1 MSESVSG
8 GAGIRNIALVGPSL
22 GGKTTLLE
30 SMLFAAG
37 AIDRKGSV
45 KEGNTVGDH
54 APEARERAMST
65 EVSAAHATFEGVR
78 LNILDCP
85 GSIELQAEAR
95 GALMGADAAVV
106 VYEPALERTVTLAPI
121 FRFLEEH
128 RIPHIVFVNK
138 MDRTAVT
145 MRDLVPA
152 MQEVSAAPLL
162 MAQVPVREGE
172 EVVGYVDLLT
182 QEAHAYRPDAAS
194 QAMAMPDGVRERER
208 EARTVM
214 LEALADFDD
223 DLMMKLLEDETPAVE
238 EARASLRRAFA
249 GGDVAPVLIGAA
261 ERENGVR
268 RLLQEIVAWTPP
280 PQTRADRHA
289 LEGAPAAQVL
299 KTFNTQHGGKLSLV
313 RVWRGTLKDGEN
325 VNGERIGGIYRMMGG
340 GLEKL
345 AAAAP
350 GDIVALARLDKA
362 RTGDTLLAGGAPPGD
377 DARYPRAAPLPRLH
391 GLAIHA
397 ARRNDEVKMATALQ
411 RIHEEDPSIEPEQD
425 ADLRQLVLWGQ
436 GDMHLQ
442 IAFAKLGQR
451 YGVEVASSRPRV
463 PYREAIRKPTTR
475 HGRFKRQTG
484 GSGMFGDV
492 QINIRPLPRGT
503 GFEFA
508 NSVTGGHIP
517 RQYIPAVEA
526 GVKEYL
532 ERGPLGF
539 PVVDVAVEVFD
550 GKYHDVDSNEMAF
563 KLAARVAMT
572 EGMPEC
578 APVLLEPIVKVT
590 IETPAGATSRVQQL
604 VTGRRGQLLGFE
616 AREGW
621 KGWDSVTAHMPQ
633 GEIRDLIGELR
644 SLTQGVASFTTAF
657 ERLQELTGREA
668 ERIVE
673 ERREELE
680 AA

>member
-1 MSESVSG
+1 MSESVSDG
-8 GAGIRNIALVGPSL
+8 GGVRNVALVGPSL

-37 AIDRKGSV
+37 ATDRKGSV

-78 LNILDCP
+78 LNLLDCP

-95 GALMGADAAVV
+95 GALMGVDAAVV
-106 VYEPALERTVTLAPI
+106 VYEPALERTATLAPI
-121 FRFLEEH
+121 FRFLEEN

-138 MDRTAVT
+138 MDRTAVA

-152 MQEVSAAPLL
+152 MQEVSATPLL

-182 QEAHAYRPDAAS
+182 QEAHAYRSGAAS
-194 QAMAMPDGVRERER
+194 EAIATPDGVRERER

-223 DLMMKLLEDETPAVE
+223 DLMMKLLEDETPEVE

-249 GGDVAPVLIGAA
+249 GGEVAPVLIGAA

-280 PQTRADRHA
+280 PQTRADRHG
-289 LEGAPAAQVL
+289 LEGAAAAQVL

-313 RVWRGTLKDGEN
+313 RVWRGSLKDGES
-325 VNGERIGGIYRMMGG
+325 VNGERIGGMYRMMGSG
-340 GLEKL
+340 QEKL
-345 AAAAP
+345 GAAVA
-350 GDIVALARLDKA
+350 GDVVALARLDKA
-362 RTGDTLLAGGAPPGD
+362 RTGDTLLAGGEPPGED
-377 DARYPRAAPLPRLH
+377 DRYPRAAPLPRLY

-442 IAFAKLGQR
+442 IAFARLGGR

-492 QINIRPLPRGT
+492 HINIRPLARGT

-572 EGMPEC
+572 EGMPDC
-578 APVLLEPIVKVT
+578 APVLLEPIVRVT
-590 IETPAGATSRVQQL
+590 IEAPASATSRVQQL

-633 GEIRDLIGELR
+633 GEIQDLIGELR
-644 SLTQGVASFTTAF
+644 SLTQGVGSFTTAF

-673 ERREELE
+673 ERRGELE
-680 AA
+680 GA